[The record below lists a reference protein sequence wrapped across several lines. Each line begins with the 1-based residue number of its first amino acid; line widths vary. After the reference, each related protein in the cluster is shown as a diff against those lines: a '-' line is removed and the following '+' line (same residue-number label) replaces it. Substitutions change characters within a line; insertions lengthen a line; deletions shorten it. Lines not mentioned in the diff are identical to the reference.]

1 MKNLSNYNEFSL
13 KESILYLSPNLKNKL
28 KKIDNPISN
37 DILGVEGVD
46 IKDDVTFLDFENDGY
61 FSFSKMKNIKKVA
74 SNMDETEIT
83 ENPMVSIADQYY
95 KSGSEIWKKSRNPIK
110 VGRLINLLF
119 PNKYK
124 PNDIEVFTNQYKSI
138 GEFEEESII
147 VVDGEDIKYWY
158 DQDNYYINPN
168 TGKVEGTLANSCMR
182 YKNCQRYFEIYIKN
196 PEVCKLVCVIDNN
209 ENKLKARALLWKT
222 NQSEKWL
229 LDRIYYVSD
238 EYSTILQNYAVDN
251 NYDYKG
257 KTRGYKSVSV
267 KDISY
272 EYYPYMDTFLRY
284 DNNGLLDNSE
294 DKEDGYY
301 KLQSTGGEYE
311 EMNRRVWSEY
321 EDEYIEDDEVVW
333 SEHLNSYL
341 SRNRSVFLISSR
353 DSDWYPT
360 DSDDIVHT
368 YNGYMH
374 IDDACWS
381 DYEDDYINVGDAV
394 RMISDIYINGNCPQ
408 DYGQSYV
415 SDSNSDF
422 IAFHKIVNS
431 QYFIDHKKNWDDYDG
446 VCNDLVTRNSQY
458 KYIIK
463 MFAIPV
469 YGTIDYTTEFLSE
482 IDSLVLNVNIDKS
495 ESRIIDV
502 VTYHNNLGEQK
513 VEQLLEIYN
522 SLEDNGQITDEQ
534 IKRRNQLVDFEIK

>member
-83 ENPMVSIADQYY
+83 ENPMVSLSDQYY
-95 KSGSEIWKKSRNPIK
+95 KLGSEIWKKSRNPIK

-124 PNDIEVFTNQYKSI
+124 PNDIEVFTNQYKAI
-138 GEFEEESII
+138 GEFKEESII

-158 DQDNYYINPN
+158 DQDNYCTNPN
-168 TGKVEGTLANSCMR
+168 TGKVEGSLANSCMR
-182 YKNCQRYFEIYIKN
+182 HKRCQRYFEIYIKN

-251 NYDYKG
+251 NYDYVG
-257 KTRGYKSVSV
+257 KTRGYKSVSI

-284 DNNGLLDNSE
+284 DYNYCKLDNSE
-294 DKEDGYY
+294 DNEDGYY
-301 KLQSTGGEYE
+301 RLQSTGGDYV
-311 EMNRRVWSEY
+311 EMNRGVWSEY
-321 EDEYIEDDEVVW
+321 EEEYIEDDEAVY
-333 SEHLNSYL
+333 SEHLTSYL
-341 SRNRSVFLISSR
+341 YGNRSVYIER
-353 DSDWYPT
+353 GRHSDWYPA
-360 DSDDIVHT
+360 DSDNIVRTFNSYIHIEDATWSEYEGEYIHQDI
-368 YNGYMH
+368 
-374 IDDACWS
+374 
-381 DYEDDYINVGDAV
+381 AV

-408 DYGQSYV
+408 DYECYV

-431 QYFIDHKKNWDDYDG
+431 DYFIDYKENWDDYDG
-446 VCNDLVTRNSQY
+446 VCDDLVTRNSQY

-469 YGTIDYTTEFLSE
+469 YRTIDYSTEFLSE

-502 VTYHNNLGEQK
+502 VTYHNNLGE
-513 VEQLLEIYN
+513 EILEEISNLLQAIPDET
-522 SLEDNGQITDEQ
+522 ITNEQ
-534 IKRRNQLVDFEIK
+534 IKRRNLLIDFEIK